1 VSDYLFTWL
10 LPADA
15 IFPPVPET
23 RLPFL
28 PVIFATVIGGGGPT
42 PTPSDGQLDFSNA
55 DQSGLL
61 ALIMEDF

>member
-1 VSDYLFTWL
+1 
-10 LPADA
+10 
-15 IFPPVPET
+15 
-23 RLPFL
+23 
-28 PVIFATVIGGGGPT
+28 VIFATVIGGGGPT